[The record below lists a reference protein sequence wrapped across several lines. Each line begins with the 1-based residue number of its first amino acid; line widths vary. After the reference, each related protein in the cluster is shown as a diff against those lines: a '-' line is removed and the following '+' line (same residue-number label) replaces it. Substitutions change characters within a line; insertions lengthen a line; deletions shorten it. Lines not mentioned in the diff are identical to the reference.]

1 MKVFEI
7 SISVFLIKDIDSEDS
22 FEKIAQFIDSGL
34 AKKTELLE
42 LHNSNTY
49 KNYCFCSFYPLE
61 EDKVYKRGNIYTIKI
76 RTVDYELAKF
86 FNEELVNHYNH
97 DIKALTS
104 TIRILPRK
112 YIDKIY
118 SITPLILK
126 TNEGYWKN
134 NISLDEFERRLKEN
148 LVKKYNLFMNTKID
162 ENFQLYT
169 SIEFKNIKPIGINYK
184 GKKIL
189 GDKLTIHVSN
199 DTMAQELAYMSLG
212 TGALE
217 MNARGAGYM
226 NVKWL

>member
-7 SISVFLIKDIDSEDS
+7 SISVFLIKDIDSKDS

-49 KNYCFCSFYPLE
+49 KNYCFCSFYPIQQ
-61 EDKVYKRGNIYTIKI
+61 DRVYKCGNIYTIRI
-76 RTVDYELAKF
+76 RTIDHKLAKF
-86 FNEELVNHYNH
+86 FNEELVNHYNQ

-134 NISLDEFERRLKEN
+134 NISLSEFERRLKEN
-148 LVKKYNLFMNTKID
+148 MVKKYNLFMNTKID
-162 ENFQLYT
+162 EDFQLYT
-169 SIEFKNIKPIGINYK
+169 SIEFKNKKPVAINYK
-184 GKKIL
+184 GKTIL
-189 GDKLTIHVSN
+189 GDKLTIHIS
-199 DTMAQELAYMSLG
+199 DDRMAQELAYMSLG

-226 NVKWL
+226 NAKWL

>member
-7 SISVFLIKDIDSEDS
+7 SISVFLIKDIDSKDS

-49 KNYCFCSFYPLE
+49 KNYCFCSFYPIQQ
-61 EDKVYKRGNIYTIKI
+61 DRVYKCGNIYTIRI
-76 RTVDYELAKF
+76 RTIDHKLAKF
-86 FNEELVNHYNH
+86 FNEELVNHYNQ

-126 TNEGYWKN
+126 TNGGYWKN
-134 NISLDEFERRLKEN
+134 NISLSEFERRLKEN
-148 LVKKYNLFMNTKID
+148 MAKKYNLFMNTKID
-162 ENFQLYT
+162 EDFQLYT
-169 SIEFKNIKPIGINYK
+169 SIEFKNKKPVAINYK
-184 GKKIL
+184 GKTIL
-189 GDKLTIHVSN
+189 GDKLTIHIS
-199 DTMAQELAYMSLG
+199 DDRMAQELAYMSLG

-226 NVKWL
+226 NAKWL

>member
-1 MKVFEI
+1 M
-7 SISVFLIKDIDSEDS
+7 
-22 FEKIAQFIDSGL
+22 
-34 AKKTELLE
+34 E

-49 KNYCFCSFYPLE
+49 KNYCFCSFYPIQQ
-61 EDKVYKRGNIYTIKI
+61 DRVYKCGNIYTIRI
-76 RTVDYELAKF
+76 RTIDHKLAKF
-86 FNEELVNHYNH
+86 FNEELVNHYNQ

-134 NISLDEFERRLKEN
+134 NISLSEFERRLKEN
-148 LVKKYNLFMNTKID
+148 MVKKYNLFMNTKID
-162 ENFQLYT
+162 EDFQLYT
-169 SIEFKNIKPIGINYK
+169 SIEFKNKKPVAINYK
-184 GKKIL
+184 GKTIL
-189 GDKLTIHVSN
+189 GDKLTIHIS
-199 DTMAQELAYMSLG
+199 DDRMAQELAYMSLG

-226 NVKWL
+226 NAKWL